1 MKVLVFSLT
10 LLLILTCGE
19 ALKCNHCVPPK
30 GSTRCTT
37 TVEECGYGK
46 DACVSAS
53 FTIAPYSSFRRC
65 ISKYDC
71 RLLQGSP
78 YINAYCCDTDRCN

>member
-19 ALKCNHCVPPK
+19 ALKCNRCVPYRS
-30 GSTRCTT
+30 GGCTNR
-37 TVEECGYGK
+37 VERCGYGK
-46 DACVSAS
+46 TACVSAS
-53 FTIAPYSSFRRC
+53 FTIPPYSSFRRC

-78 YINAYCCDTDRCN
+78 YINAYCCDTNRCN